1 MNAIGKYSLG
11 FAVGV
16 AIAGAATCA
25 YAENIGSVSLRGGY
39 HGWDDMKDVDYSGGA
54 QTEVRVNLG
63 DSPLEIVLRGH
74 CSYTEFDGYHHRH
87 TYRDGHDKKSVVY
100 DVEEKD
106 LSTLGGSIQLQLD
119 ILRGEVVNPYVA
131 AGAMYERTDG
141 ETRVGHSSYQ
151 RDGRHYEWRDDTQRE
166 EWDEDGFAFVGR
178 AGLEISPLPFRIRLE
193 AAYVSELYDDEAF
206 DREEKGQMELNAI
219 LGFDIIEPLSVEL
232 SGTYFTEWEETFVL
246 VGATFRF

>member
-1 MNAIGKYSLG
+1 MG

-25 YAENIGSVSLRGGY
+25 CADSIGSVSVRCGY
-39 HGWDDMKDVDYSGGA
+39 HGWDDMDDVDYSGGA

-63 DSPLEIVLRGH
+63 ASPLEIVLRGH

-87 TYRDGHDKKSVVY
+87 SYRDGHDRKSVEY
-100 DVEEKD
+100 EAEEKD
-106 LSTLGGSIQLQLD
+106 LSTFGGSIQLQLD
-119 ILRGEVVNPYVA
+119 IMRGELVNPYVA

-141 ETRVGHSSYQ
+141 ETYVRHSYYL
-151 RDGRHYEWRDDTQRE
+151 RDGRHYERRDESQRE

-178 AGLEISPLPFRIRLE
+178 AGLELSTLPFRIRLE

-219 LGFDIIEPLSVEL
+219 IGFDVIEPLGIEF
-232 SGTYFTEWEETFVL
+232 SGTYFTEWEETFFL